1 MLVILTLISLSG
13 FFLSKYFRLGP
24 FNPFTL
30 YFGVWSAIFVAYA
43 FFQHT
48 YRPISE
54 EYLFIQI
61 CVQLIALF
69 MMVCTRP
76 FKPGFMPN
84 APQYQLN
91 KKIFTII
98 QLALIAALPTFYQMV
113 VDYAGESIFTSS
125 GYTRLRYVFNNEGKD
140 MGKLGYLYTLA
151 FLSASVGVYYAAK
164 KELNKWQAM
173 LAVLLALIYA
183 YLTTGRTFFLMIFI
197 FTVTPLA
204 VMGKIRLKTLAVLSS
219 VLLGMFFL
227 VAALTSKGASADA
240 SLSEN
245 AASFIESA
253 HSYFIAPFVALSMIT
268 DELKTLAFGDY
279 SLRFIL
285 SILSAFGLTDPPGPI
300 VKGYQFTPAPTNLY
314 TVYEVYVR
322 DFYVFG
328 FFIPLI
334 FLPIHWILYK
344 QARKTN
350 DFCMIIYAISLYPLL
365 TQMLQDQYMTL
376 ISTWIQMFLGCLLL
390 ISRKRT

>member
-1 MLVILTLISLSG
+1 MLVFLTLISLCG
-13 FFLSKYFRLGP
+13 FFLSKYFKLGP

-43 FFQHT
+43 FFQDT
-48 YRPISE
+48 YRPISDD
-54 EYLFIQI
+54 YLFIQI
-61 CVQLIALF
+61 CVQLVAFF
-69 MMVCTRP
+69 MMICARP
-76 FKPGFMPN
+76 FKPGFMPI
-84 APQYQLN
+84 PPRYQLN
-91 KKIFTII
+91 KKIFTLI

-164 KELNKWQAM
+164 KELNKWQTI

-204 VMGKIRLKTLAVLSS
+204 VMGKIRLKTLAVLGSA
-219 VLLGMFFL
+219 LLGTFFL
-227 VAALTSKGASADA
+227 VASLTSKGASPDA
-240 SLSEN
+240 SLSDN
-245 AASFIESA
+245 IASFIESA

-268 DELKTLAFGDY
+268 EELKTLAFGDY

-285 SILSAFGLTDPPGPI
+285 SILAAFGLTDPPGPI

-322 DFYVFG
+322 DFDVFG

-344 QARKTN
+344 QARKAN

-376 ISTWIQMFLGCLLL
+376 ISTWIQIFLGCLLL
-390 ISRKRT
+390 ISRKRA